1 MDIQHIFLKR
11 KQKISRLFL
20 SIVAMLLIVCMLP
33 TQVFAADDEEG
44 DSLGVTRSN
53 GGGSTLN
60 GNGKVVGDGTAW
72 ASMTSGK
79 QSYLFMGYRVYMVDS
94 TGNKN
99 TLVSPVVDL
108 IFDTTSYSNLYKANN
123 FKNTTMYGNG
133 TVESMKL
140 IQATTDKTHIT
151 TVPSDESTPMV
162 VYNIAPNRSSTG
174 TDGNGFSTWMMNK
187 EGNTTNAQ
195 KLMEYAFNEVGSI
208 DNVLEYLKHTE
219 YYLMVEP
226 LFISTIW
233 SAREWVPF
241 KETYT
246 AGDIYIEHYV
256 WAPIELDL
264 TSLEFKRQGMVYD
277 FCCGTSEKHIT
288 ADEIKAE
295 YRSAL
300 TLKPLSGVSS
310 HLGGSIVYNFYVS
323 SKEERTTA
331 FKSVVIDKLKLR
343 DSSWKDTT
351 YTLIWNDLSIQEK
364 NAVYKYCVANG
375 IKLMYGIEYP
385 KTIIQ
390 GYEINTLE
398 DASYGIDA
406 DGNRL
411 YHFADY
417 TVAYGHQPATDWT
430 QKHKAEGYHLVS
442 AYTGTMLYGT
452 YNNTV
457 NYCKNDVPRIG
468 NKDSWGIL
476 YGGIMGGDYPDVGD
490 GFKTIK
496 TEAGIPANTQ
506 GLHMYGMDVVNQGE
520 PIHTLDPENPTP
532 EKPHNPET
540 PREDK
545 QNTGDA
551 EIVKVYVN
559 MYTDDSGKVHHI
571 EDAGTFYK
579 TGVTS
584 SIIIEDEKYYKVTKW
599 IESPTYNNSYKGT
612 QWLSS
617 TGEAN
622 SFDYGVR
629 KQSTA
634 TTLLQGEDAGFT
646 LDKDTNTLYVLY
658 VKQMPYIET
667 SDKPTPFTPDPTVPN
682 PTKPENPSSDKNNQ
696 NNPDKKGSYNIV
708 KVYAIL
714 DKYNGTPLKSET
726 YTQSSTTPFIKIEQ
740 ESNWTLAHWYTT
752 NTHKPTVTGEDF
764 FTKATDAQLKAFYE
778 NGYNLKP
785 ESTISSVIGTTIK
798 SGTQPT
804 TTYFTSGNTVYLLFT
819 RTEGQA
825 NYDATQ
831 QLITE
836 SYLAKRFSTLGYWD
850 ATGFHKSDL
859 TLTVTTDSGT
869 VEEAFR
875 NHIFAVLNPSLPSGA
890 WTDKSITFKV
900 LAQASTTGNII
911 SNYSKVHSA
920 LDDYKYS
927 NITPYS
933 MSQDRTKLTEESM
946 LFSNLEYRFTAYRQG
961 DNVTLAQWK
970 VDSGDTFSNKASR
983 KESAIGISNATN
995 NYFSLANSKST
1006 RTNSTEL
1013 SSTTSLVFKAA
1024 ANSDLTSATTGGS
1037 RNANVEDIREI
1048 QVNMGVK
1055 TQVYAGKSTVNG
1067 TLAET
1072 DKHISGKNGDTAY
1085 SGRVMSSLVSGS
1097 SNKIT
1102 FTPYIKMQY
1111 DSNNLTNNVVY
1122 VTGRYGRT
1130 LTVNEYAGIYFKVP
1144 SNQTTIFKPNTTN
1157 KEDGKIQLSSNQWS
1171 THASA
1176 TAKVGENCVLP
1187 GGATLNIAV
1196 PEDARNTLHVETY
1209 YPILAGTGLNQV
1221 NSTGGSSSLPSSV
1234 TDIMEESHNK
1244 FVVSTI
1250 SGLETL
1256 NVQQWVSGELSAD
1269 SISDD
1274 ILTDRKT
1281 NKPVWSMSGAT
1292 APSYEGK
1299 DGKYYFRDDNDND
1312 SDIGA
1317 VKSGDSNT
1325 GDLDVKQ
1332 GNTVINY
1339 YTFYANANGD
1349 IYCKKHSDLGEASK
1363 ITSETEGELVL
1374 AKGENISKIR
1384 PNYLNIN
1391 NKTGIVTNIVAALER
1406 NTGNDKNAPW
1416 ASEDGHWY
1424 NEAFDGITYA
1434 VIDTSIEIGFINP
1447 YERTSVLDPE
1457 LTPSNSGKNDFFT
1470 SYSYSQF
1477 KMKEYCELYNSTIG
1491 KIGKYRDYDICSDY
1505 LDEIMISDIFL
1516 IPNVNVQDL
1525 K

>member
-1 MDIQHIFLKR
+1 MDRIQSIFKKTHKL
-11 KQKISRLFL
+11 LF
-20 SIVAMLLIVCMLP
+20 STVALLLILCLTP
-33 TQVFAADDEEG
+33 TTAFADELYTGGAVDSNGSQGNTSIGSGGKSNGKSEAGTHRSTSSKWIGYRIYMVDDKGNVLGDSEVGYYVTDIMCNNMNPNYSEG
-44 DSLGVTRSN
+44 DNYGVTLRVNKNTVKLTKEQMKDENKIKSISVINAMSGIAGQMPAPTVAAGGYESPN
-53 GGGSTLN
+53 GEAFKAWMNLENNSKGAN
-60 GNGKVVGDGTAW
+60 GETFGFNTNWLVGALWGQDAYDTYTNNPHYYLVVETIYQCYLWTQYTNVNTYTYETVQGAPIYIQQHLYYEKGECR
-72 ASMTSGK
+72 TSGK
-79 QSYLFMGYRVYMVDS
+79 HLLDICEGETCTQRHETCLKCHENVNISFIDLVSLLLKYGFSRDEYPKQVVIGYETQEVIEYKYKHYCDKCPDNFCGVKLKEENGETYISEYTNTAYLDTWYGWMKFNADPKKNKGLVPYTWRLTPVTTS
-94 TGNKN
+94 TGYLALAGNSLLLEKDNTDLNLFADPARDSNRKTLAVIDANRYGYGIHLYKSSDAGNGGDPIHTKN
-99 TLVSPVVDL
+99 PVDPTPSDPNDPTPPETPQKTDTPNFDNTGSSTIIKVYGEIYKDGSTVYHIDHKATYSETQTTDWIVIEDESKYKLQQWVVSGGTPD
-108 IFDTTSYSNLYKANN
+108 TSY
-123 FKNTTMYGNG
+123 TTTQWLN
-133 TVESMKL
+133 
-140 IQATTDKTHIT
+140 
-151 TVPSDESTPMV
+151 
-162 VYNIAPNRSSTG
+162 
-174 TDGNGFSTWMMNK
+174 TDGTYSFDK
-187 EGNTTNAQ
+187 ETLFTNSSAGY
-195 KLMEYAFNEVGSI
+195 KL
-208 DNVLEYLKHTE
+208 
-219 YYLMVEP
+219 
-226 LFISTIW
+226 
-233 SAREWVPF
+233 
-241 KETYT
+241 TYT
-246 AGDIYIEHYV
+246 AEDNFKIGEGRTIYLLY
-256 WAPIELDL
+256 L
-264 TSLEFKRQGMVYD
+264 K
-277 FCCGTSEKHIT
+277 
-288 ADEIKAE
+288 
-295 YRSAL
+295 
-300 TLKPLSGVSS
+300 TL
-310 HLGGSIVYNFYVS
+310 
-323 SKEERTTA
+323 
-331 FKSVVIDKLKLR
+331 
-343 DSSWKDTT
+343 
-351 YTLIWNDLSIQEK
+351 
-364 NAVYKYCVANG
+364 
-375 IKLMYGIEYP
+375 
-385 KTIIQ
+385 
-390 GYEINTLE
+390 
-398 DASYGIDA
+398 
-406 DGNRL
+406 
-411 YHFADY
+411 
-417 TVAYGHQPATDWT
+417 PA
-430 QKHKAEGYHLVS
+430 
-442 AYTGTMLYGT
+442 
-452 YNNTV
+452 
-457 NYCKNDVPRIG
+457 
-468 NKDSWGIL
+468 
-476 YGGIMGGDYPDVGD
+476 
-490 GFKTIK
+490 
-496 TEAGIPANTQ
+496 
-506 GLHMYGMDVVNQGE
+506 
-520 PIHTLDPENPTP
+520 
-532 EKPHNPET
+532 
-540 PREDK
+540 
-545 QNTGDA
+545 
-551 EIVKVYVN
+551 
-559 MYTDDSGKVHHI
+559 
-571 EDAGTFYK
+571 
-579 TGVTS
+579 
-584 SIIIEDEKYYKVTKW
+584 
-599 IESPTYNNSYKGT
+599 
-612 QWLSS
+612 
-617 TGEAN
+617 
-622 SFDYGVR
+622 
-629 KQSTA
+629 
-634 TTLLQGEDAGFT
+634 
-646 LDKDTNTLYVLY
+646 
-658 VKQMPYIET
+658 IET

-708 KVYAIL
+708 KIYAIL

-726 YTQSSTTPFIKIEQ
+726 YTQSSTTPFIKIES

-875 NHIFAVLNPSLPSGA
+875 NHIFAVLNPSLPSGT

-927 NITPYS
+927 NITPYY
-933 MSQDRTKLTEESM
+933 MSQDRTKLTEETM

-961 DNVTLAQWK
+961 DKVTLAQWK

-983 KESAIGISNATN
+983 KESATGISNATS

-1187 GGATLNIAV
+1187 GGATLNISV

-1221 NSTGGSSSLPSSV
+1221 NSTGGSASLPSSV

-1312 SDIGA
+1312 NDSDTGA

-1332 GNTVINY
+1332 GNTVITY

>member
-20 SIVAMLLIVCMLP
+20 SIVAMLLIVCLLP
-33 TQVFAADDEEG
+33 TQVFAAEEEG
-44 DSLGVTRSN
+44 DSLGVTRPN
-53 GGGSTLN
+53 GGGNTVSN
-60 GNGKVVGDGTAW
+60 GYGKVVGDGTAW
-72 ASMTSGK
+72 ASMSSGK
-79 QSYLFMGYRVYMVDS
+79 QSYLFMGYRVYMLDS
-94 TGNKN
+94 TTKQIV
-99 TLVSPVVDL
+99 TDSQVVDL
-108 IFDTTSYSNLYKANN
+108 IFDNASGSNFNKSN
-123 FKNTTMYGNG
+123 FTEWSTMYGNG
-133 TVESMKL
+133 SSSLSNRKL
-140 IQATTDKTHIT
+140 IKATNDINYIT
-151 TVPSDESTPMV
+151 TVTSTDAMV
-162 VYNIAPNRSSTG
+162 VYNIAPNRSSTA
-174 TDGNGFSTWMMNK
+174 TAGNNFSTWMMIKDSSNV
-187 EGNTTNAQ
+187 TNAQ
-195 KLMEYAFNEVGSI
+195 KVMVYAFGQANTQDYI
-208 DNVLEYLKHTE
+208 KNTN

-226 LFISTIW
+226 LFISSIW
-233 SAREWVPF
+233 SYREWIPF
-241 KETYT
+241 EETYT
-246 AGDIYIEHYV
+246 AGDIYIEHFL
-256 WAPIELDL
+256 WAPAKL
-264 TSLEFKRQGMVYD
+264 SLSSSLIQKQGMVYD
-277 FCCGTSEKHIT
+277 YCCDTRSSHVTPE
-288 ADEIKAE
+288 EIKEKYGKELVLTPLSKASSHMFSTLIE
-295 YRSAL
+295 NSYD
-300 TLKPLSGVSS
+300 TLK
-310 HLGGSIVYNFYVS
+310 
-323 SKEERTTA
+323 KERIKS
-331 FKSVVIDKLKLR
+331 FLSVVTDKLNLR
-343 DSSWKDTT
+343 DSSWKTKT
-351 YTLIWNDLSIQEK
+351 WSIVWNDLTIQEK
-364 NAVYKYCVANG
+364 NQVYNYCVAND
-375 IKLMYGIEYP
+375 IDMLYGVEYP
-385 KTIIQ
+385 KTVIK
-390 GYEINTLE
+390 GYKLKPLTDI
-398 DASYGIDA
+398 SYGIDA
-406 DGNRL
+406 DGNKL

-417 TVAYGHQPATDWT
+417 TVAYANKPDANWT
-430 QKHKAEGYHLVS
+430 RKHEAEGYHLVS
-442 AYTGTMLYGT
+442 TYTGKMLYGT
-452 YNNTV
+452 YNNTI
-457 NYCKNDVPRIG
+457 NHCKDLRIG
-468 NKDSWGIL
+468 NYDSSNPKPL
-476 YGGIMGGDYPDVGD
+476 LGGLMGGDYPDVGN

-496 TEAGIPANTQ
+496 TEAGIPANTL
-506 GLHMYGMDVVNQGE
+506 GLHMYGMDVVNKGE
-520 PIHTLDPENPTP
+520 PIHTKDPENPTP

-540 PREDK
+540 PTEPK

-551 EIVKVYVN
+551 EIVKIYVD

-571 EDAGTFYK
+571 EDVGTFYK

-622 SFDYGVR
+622 GFDYSVR

-696 NNPDKKGSYNIV
+696 NNPDKKGSYNII
-708 KVYAIL
+708 KVYTIL
-714 DKYNGTPLKSET
+714 DEYNGTPLKSET

-804 TTYFTSGNTVYLLFT
+804 TQYFTSGNTVYLLFT

-825 NYDATQ
+825 KYDATQ

-859 TLTVTTDSGT
+859 TLTVTTDSGI

-933 MSQDRTKLTEESM
+933 MSKEREKLTEETM

-961 DNVTLAQWK
+961 DKVTLAQWK
-970 VDSGDTFSNKASR
+970 VDSSDTFSNKASR
-983 KESAIGISNATN
+983 KESATGISNATS

-1013 SSTTSLVFKAA
+1013 SSTTSLIFKAA
-1024 ANSDLTSATTGGS
+1024 SNSDLTSATAGGS
-1037 RNANVEDIREI
+1037 RKADIESIREI

-1067 TLAET
+1067 TLAAT
-1072 DKHISGKNGDTAY
+1072 DKNISGNNGDTAY
-1085 SGRVMSSLVSGS
+1085 SGRIMSSLVSGS
-1097 SNKIT
+1097 NNKIT

-1111 DSNNLTNNVVY
+1111 DSNNITNNIIY

-1144 SNQTTIFKPNTTN
+1144 SNKTAIFKPNTTN

-1234 TDIMEESHNK
+1234 TDIMKESHNK

-1256 NVQQWVSGELSAD
+1256 NVQQWVSGKLSAN

-1281 NKPVWSMSGAT
+1281 NKPVWSMSEAT

-1299 DGKYYFRDDNDND
+1299 DSKYYFRDDNDND
-1312 SDIGA
+1312 SDIGD

-1332 GNTVINY
+1332 GNTVITY

-1374 AKGENISKIR
+1374 AKGEDISKIR

-1477 KMKEYCELYNSTIG
+1477 KMKEYCELYKSTIG